1 MTRAFRK
8 YMIRNGGRREL
19 RRKSDKRR
27 WYNEEMYDGVMFVD
41 TTPNGE
47 LKRRVEKACRRN
59 QMKIKIVEKINS
71 TTKKE
76 LQRSNPFGHQH
87 CGRNDCVTCYLEL
100 PINCRKRGPVYEMYC
115 VTCKEMLD
123 TLEQAYRGQ
132 TGRTTYHRMK
142 EHFAKW
148 ESGTEDSVLHK
159 HSLKCHGGGD
169 FEVSVKILAS
179 CYGKPTTRLIT
190 EAINIEEMPEET
202 SMNERSEWNYVRLPR
217 VGMV

>member
-1 MTRAFRK
+1 
-8 YMIRNGGRREL
+8 
-19 RRKSDKRR
+19 
-27 WYNEEMYDGVMFVD
+27 
-41 TTPNGE
+41 
-47 LKRRVEKACRRN
+47 
-59 QMKIKIVEKINS
+59 MKIKVVEKISS
-71 TTKKE
+71 TMKKE

-87 CGRNDCVTCYLEL
+87 CGRNDCVTCYLDL

-123 TLEQAYRGQ
+123 AQEQAYRGQ

-148 ESGTEDSVLHK
+148 ESGTEDSVLHE
-159 HSLKCHGGGD
+159 HSVKCHRGGD

>member
-1 MTRAFRK
+1 
-8 YMIRNGGRREL
+8 
-19 RRKSDKRR
+19 
-27 WYNEEMYDGVMFVD
+27 
-41 TTPNGE
+41 
-47 LKRRVEKACRRN
+47 
-59 QMKIKIVEKINS
+59 
-71 TTKKE
+71 
-76 LQRSNPFGHQH
+76 
-87 CGRNDCVTCYLEL
+87 
-100 PINCRKRGPVYEMYC
+100 MYC

-123 TLEQAYRGQ
+123 AQEQAYRGQ

-148 ESGTEDSVLHK
+148 ESETEDSVLHK
-159 HSLKCHGGGD
+159 HSVKCHGGGD

-202 SMNERSEWNYVRLPR
+202 SMNERSECNYVRLPR